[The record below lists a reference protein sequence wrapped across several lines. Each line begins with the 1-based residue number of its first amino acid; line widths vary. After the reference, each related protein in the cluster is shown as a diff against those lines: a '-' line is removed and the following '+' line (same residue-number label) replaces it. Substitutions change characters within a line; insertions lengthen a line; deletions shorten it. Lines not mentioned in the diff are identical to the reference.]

1 MLNLSLRYVNLV
13 MLLNSLD
20 AVAAILYLYI
30 DKLTCLLP
38 PRYYLK
44 NNFFA
49 NNVLRFTPILSFL
62 LIDSFKV

>member
-20 AVAAILYLYI
+20 AVAAILYLLI
-30 DKLTCLLP
+30 DKLTYLLP

-44 NNFFA
+44 
-49 NNVLRFTPILSFL
+49 TTSL
-62 LIDSFKV
+62 LIIYYDLHQY